1 MRSPAET
8 ELNCVDLVAAL
19 ERRWDGEL
27 SPTEAETLDR
37 HLGACSDCAAKA
49 SGDDRLRTALLSADR
64 STRVLPSGSEWTRR
78 VAAQER
84 GFQQGRR
91 ALGIGGLS
99 FAGVALAFGLFFRGS
114 LPVGS
119 RTSGQPAEISRS
131 AVAPASLPALL
142 VIDDEE
148 GGRQVFQS
156 APRTE

>member
-1 MRSPAET
+1 MPSSTET
-8 ELNCVDLVAAL
+8 ELNCANLATAL
-19 ERRWDGEL
+19 ERRWDGDL
-27 SPTEAETLDR
+27 SATEAEALDR
-37 HLGACSDCAAKA
+37 HLAGCSACAARA
-49 SGDDRLRTALLSADR
+49 SVHERLRAALLHADR
-64 STRVLPSGSEWTRR
+64 STRVLPSGAEWTRR

-91 ALGIGGLS
+91 ALGIGSLS
-99 FAGVALAFGLFFRGS
+99 FAGAALAFGLFFRDS

-119 RTSGQPAEISRS
+119 RPPGQRAVITQS

>member
-1 MRSPAET
+1 VHTPAET
-8 ELNCVDLVAAL
+8 ELNCVDLAIAL
-19 ERRWDGEL
+19 ERRWDGDL
-27 SPTEAETLDR
+27 SVTEAEALDR
-37 HLGACSDCAAKA
+37 HLAGCHHCAAKA
-49 SGDDRLRTALLSADR
+49 SADERLRAALLSADR
-64 STRVLPSGSEWTRR
+64 STRGLPSGAEWSRR

-99 FAGVALAFGLFFRGS
+99 FAGAALAFGLFFRDS
-114 LPVGS
+114 LPLGS
-119 RTSGQPAEISRS
+119 RTPGQTGEITQT